1 MERLFGEHNFIAN
14 IIWQKV
20 YSPKGTAQHFS
31 DDHEYIICYAL
42 NKSVW
47 RPNLMPRT
55 TEQDKA
61 FKNLDHD
68 SRGPWKAGDLS
79 ARNFY
84 SKGTYPIKCPS
95 GRVISGPP
103 PGNYWRFS
111 EDKFLELDR
120 DNRIWWGKGGNNV
133 PALKRFLSE
142 VKQGV
147 TPQTLWKYEEVGH
160 TQDAKKE
167 LHDIFQ
173 FEKTEDVF
181 STPKPIRLI
190 ERILRI
196 ATRPGDLILDF
207 FAGSGTTA
215 HAVMKLNAEDGG
227 DRRYIL
233 VSSTEATADA
243 PDKNLC
249 RDVCAERV
257 RRVASGYVNRKGESV
272 PGLGG
277 GFAYLRARRIDASRV
292 LGEIRHDEVWTALQL
307 IHGQALRPYDDAAL
321 IQLGATS
328 DGALLYVPRLT
339 EASVAAAREALATA
353 GTALIYSWQA
363 ALLEQHIEDPGA
375 SFEPIPHCLVR
386 RFGLGRQP

>member
-1 MERLFGEHNFIAN
+1 MIESEFEKLRRA
-14 IIWQKV
+14 
-20 YSPKGTAQHFS
+20 
-31 DDHEYIICYAL
+31 
-42 NKSVW
+42 
-47 RPNLMPRT
+47 
-55 TEQDKA
+55 
-61 FKNLDHD
+61 
-68 SRGPWKAGDLS
+68 
-79 ARNFY
+79 
-84 SKGTYPIKCPS
+84 
-95 GRVISGPP
+95 GRV
-103 PGNYWRFS
+103 Y
-111 EDKFLELDR
+111 
-120 DNRIWWGKGGNNV
+120 WGKDGNAQ
-133 PALKRFLSE
+133 PSIIRYLSE
-142 VKQGV
+142 VDGLV
-147 TPQTLWKYEEVGH
+147 PWTWWPHEEVGH
-160 TQDAKKE
+160 TDEARKE
-167 LHDIFQ
+167 IQSIFGTQ
-173 FEKTEDVF
+173 TAFE
-181 STPKPIRLI
+181 TPKPVRLI

-257 RRVASGYVNRKGESV
+257 RRVASGYVNRKGERV
-272 PGLGG
+272 PELGG
-277 GFAYLRARRIDASRV
+277 GFAYLRARRIDASRL

-307 IHGQALRPYDDAAL
+307 IHGQPLQPYDEAAL

-339 EASVAAAREALATA
+339 EASVAAAREALAAA
-353 GTALIYSWQA
+353 GSAILYSWQS

-375 SFEPIPHCLVR
+375 SFEPIPHGLVR